1 MRPPFV
7 CGVCINGSIS
17 GSIRGSSGAIHSS
30 AIHSSAIHSSVVRSS
45 APRAEAYTGKS
56 CFEVAGGK

>member
-30 AIHSSAIHSSVVRSS
+30 AIHSSVVRSS